1 MKNCCNTT
9 ITIPTQCPK
18 CQEIVDS
25 CCVIHEDALPCIF
38 PDPETSFSVQGG
50 GSIGLY
56 TITATITP
64 PTIGVIKKGDIL
76 FNDSTNL
83 LVTDGAVVT
92 GVSFVGG
99 VYTLTLDKPNIGSI
113 ASSAKLTL
121 VRYRTNTP
129 QCEINEAINDIL
141 CDLSGGGGCCSDWNP
156 ITNFN
161 ASGGY
166 TWENADA
173 TGVTFQEAEYLT
185 PSSCN
190 CNTVKLRGAIMGP
203 WLGLITLMFTLP
215 TGIQPLKTRIY
226 SVNVGVESTVFPNSG
241 QYFLPAIIIITDTNV
256 YLRLLDRCCLD
267 EISLDPARLLLY
279 VSLEGISFETTV

>member
-1 MKNCCNTT
+1 MYNTSDG
-9 ITIPTQCPK
+9 I
-18 CQEIVDS
+18 
-25 CCVIHEDALPCIF
+25 
-38 PDPETSFSVQGG
+38 
-50 GSIGLY
+50 
-56 TITATITP
+56 
-64 PTIGVIKKGDIL
+64 
-76 FNDSTNL
+76 

-92 GVSFVGG
+92 NVSLTGG
-99 VYTLTLDKPNIGSI
+99 VYTLTLDKPNAG
-113 ASSAKLTL
+113 SSASGVKLRL
-121 VRYRTNTP
+121 VRYRTNIP

-166 TWENADA
+166 SWENADA

-190 CNTVKLRGAIMGP
+190 CNTVKLRGTVMGP
-203 WLGLITLMFTLP
+203 WLGLVTLMFTLP

-226 SVNVGVESTVFPNSG
+226 SVNVTVVQTVVPTTD
-241 QYFLPAIIIITDTNV
+241 QDILPATVIITGTNV
-256 YLRLLDRCCLD
+256 YLRLKDRCCYNQIGLN
-267 EISLDPARLLLY
+267 PARELLY

>member
-9 ITIPTQCPK
+9 IFIPTQCPK

-38 PDPETSFSVQGG
+38 PDIDSSGNIQGT

-56 TITATITP
+56 TITTTSAT
-64 PTIGVIKKGDIL
+64 VKKGDIL
-76 FNDSTNL
+76 YNTSDGI

-92 GVSFVGG
+92 NVSLVGG
-99 VYTLTLDKPNIGSI
+99 VYTLTLDKPNIGSV
-113 ASSAKLTL
+113 ASSAKLRL

-173 TGVTFQEAEYLT
+173 TGVTLQEAEYLT

-190 CNTVKLRGAIMGP
+190 CNTVKLRGAVMGP
-203 WLGLITLMFTLP
+203 WLGLVTLMFTLP
-215 TGIQPLKTRIY
+215 TGIQPLKTRVY
-226 SVNVGVESTVFPNSG
+226 SVNVTFVIPVGNYLS
-241 QYFLPAIIIITDTNV
+241 QDILPATVIITGTNV
-256 YLRLLDRCCLD
+256 YLRLKDRCCSN
-267 EISLDPARLLLY
+267 EIGLSSPRVLLY

>member
-38 PDPETSFSVQGG
+38 PDIDSSGNIQGT

-56 TITATITP
+56 TITTTSAI
-64 PTIGVIKKGDIL
+64 VKKGDLLYNTSDGI
-76 FNDSTNL
+76 

-92 GVSFVGG
+92 NVSFNGSN
-99 VYTLTLDKPNIGSI
+99 YTLTLDKPNAGSLVNV
-113 ASSAKLTL
+113 KLRRL
-121 VRYRTNTP
+121 RYRTNIP

-190 CNTVKLRGAIMGP
+190 CNTVKLRGTVMGP
-203 WLGLITLMFTLP
+203 WLGLVTLMFTLP

-226 SVNVGVESTVFPNSG
+226 SVNVTVVGIPVPTTG
-241 QYFLPAIIIITDTNV
+241 QDILPATVIITGTNV
-256 YLRLLDRCCLD
+256 FLRLNDNCCSS
-267 EISLDPARLLLY
+267 ERPLDPDRFLLY

>member
-38 PDPETSFSVQGG
+38 PDIDSSGTFTGG

-56 TITATITP
+56 TITTTSAT
-64 PTIGVIKKGDIL
+64 VKKGDIL
-76 FNDSTNL
+76 FNAGTNL
-83 LVTDGAVVT
+83 LVTEGAVVT

-99 VYTLTLDKPNIGSI
+99 VYTLTLDKPNVG
-113 ASSAKLTL
+113 SSASKAILRR
-121 VRYRTNTP
+121 VRYRTNIP

-161 ASGGY
+161 ASGEY

-226 SVNVGVESTVFPNSG
+226 SVNVNVVGIPVPITGQDTFP
-241 QYFLPAIIIITDTNV
+241 ATIIITGTNV
-256 YLRLLDRCCLD
+256 YLRLKDNCCSDR
-267 EISLDPARLLLY
+267 EPLDPARLLLY

>member
-18 CQEIVDS
+18 CHEIVDS

-38 PDPETSFSVQGG
+38 PDIDSSGTIQGT

-56 TITATITP
+56 TITTTSAT
-64 PTIGVIKKGDIL
+64 VKKGDIL
-76 FNDSTNL
+76 YNDSNAV

-92 GVSFVGG
+92 NVSFNGSN
-99 VYTLTLDKPNIGSI
+99 YTLTLDKPNAGSS
-113 ASSAKLTL
+113 ASSVKLRRL
-121 VRYRTNTP
+121 RYRTNIP

-141 CDLSGGGGCCSDWNP
+141 CDLSGGGGGGCCSDWNP

-166 TWENADA
+166 SWENADA

-215 TGIQPLKTRIY
+215 PGIQPLKSRVY
-226 SVNVGVESTVFPNSG
+226 SVNVAVVSTVFPNSG
-241 QYFLPAIIIITDTNV
+241 ELFLPAVILITGTNV
-256 YLRLLDRCCLD
+256 YLRLIDMCCFS
-267 EISLDPARLLLY
+267 EIGLTPLRTLLY

>member
-38 PDPETSFSVQGG
+38 PDIDSSGTIQGT

-56 TITATITP
+56 TITTTSAT
-64 PTIGVIKKGDIL
+64 VKKGDIL
-76 FNDSTNL
+76 YNDSNAV

-92 GVSFVGG
+92 NVSFNGSN
-99 VYTLTLDKPNIGSI
+99 YTLTLDKPNAGSS
-113 ASSAKLTL
+113 ASSVKLRL
-121 VRYRTNTP
+121 VRYRTNIP

-173 TGVTFQEAEYLT
+173 TGITFQEAEYLT

-190 CNTVKLRGAIMGP
+190 CNTVKLRGTIMGP
-203 WLGLITLMFTLP
+203 WLGLTTLMFTLP
-215 TGIQPLKTRIY
+215 PGIQPLKTRIY
-226 SVNVGVESTVFPNSG
+226 SVNVAVVSTVFPNSG
-241 QYFLPAIIIITDTNV
+241 EYFLPATIIITGTNV
-256 YLRLLDRCCLD
+256 VLRLKDNCCSAP
-267 EISLDPARLLLY
+267 EPLDPARLLLY

>member
-25 CCVIHEDALPCIF
+25 CCVIHEDVLPCIF
-38 PDPETSFSVQGG
+38 PDIDSSGTFTGG

-56 TITATITP
+56 TITTTSAT
-64 PTIGVIKKGDIL
+64 VKKGDIL
-76 FNDSTNL
+76 FNDSTPI

-92 GVSFVGG
+92 GVSLIGG
-99 VYTLTLDKPNIGSI
+99 VYTLTLDKPNISSV
-113 ASSAKLTL
+113 ASGAKLKL
-121 VRYRTNTP
+121 IRYRTNIP

-161 ASGGY
+161 ASGEY

-173 TGVTFQEAEYLT
+173 TGITFQEAEYLT

-190 CNTVKLRGAIMGP
+190 CNTVKLRGTIMGP
-203 WLGLITLMFTLP
+203 WLGLTTLMFILP
-215 TGIQPLKTRIY
+215 TGIQPLKSRIY
-226 SVNVGVESTVFPNSG
+226 SVNVNVVGIPVPIAGQDTFP
-241 QYFLPAIIIITDTNV
+241 ATIIITGTNV
-256 YLRLLDRCCLD
+256 VLRLKDNCCSAP
-267 EISLDPARLLLY
+267 EPLDPARLLLY

>member
-38 PDPETSFSVQGG
+38 PDIDSSGNIQGT

-56 TITATITP
+56 TITTTSAT
-64 PTIGVIKKGDIL
+64 VKKGDLLYNTSDGI
-76 FNDSTNL
+76 

-92 GVSFVGG
+92 NVSLVGG
-99 VYTLTLDKPNIGSI
+99 VYTLTLDKPNAGSLVNV
-113 ASSAKLTL
+113 KLRRL
-121 VRYRTNTP
+121 RYRTNIP

-190 CNTVKLRGAIMGP
+190 CNTVKLRGTVMGP
-203 WLGLITLMFTLP
+203 WLGLVTLMFTLP

-226 SVNVGVESTVFPNSG
+226 SVNVTVVGTVVPNSG
-241 QYFLPAIIIITDTNV
+241 QDILPATVIITGTNV
-256 YLRLLDRCCLD
+256 FLRLRDRCCSDVIGLSPPR
-267 EISLDPARLLLY
+267 ELLY

>member
-38 PDPETSFSVQGG
+38 PDIDSSGTIQGT

-56 TITATITP
+56 TITTTSAT
-64 PTIGVIKKGDIL
+64 VKKGDIL
-76 FNDSTNL
+76 YNDSNAV

-92 GVSFVGG
+92 NVSFNGSN
-99 VYTLTLDKPNIGSI
+99 YTLTLDKPNAGSS
-113 ASSAKLTL
+113 ASSVKLRL
-121 VRYRTNTP
+121 VRYRTNIP

-173 TGVTFQEAEYLT
+173 TGITFQEAEYLT

-190 CNTVKLRGAIMGP
+190 CNTVKLRGTIMGP
-203 WLGLITLMFTLP
+203 WLGLTTLMFTLP
-215 TGIQPLKTRIY
+215 TGIQPLKSRIY
-226 SVNVGVESTVFPNSG
+226 SVNVNVVGIPVPITGQDTFP
-241 QYFLPAIIIITDTNV
+241 ATIIITGTNV
-256 YLRLLDRCCLD
+256 VLRLKDNCCSAP
-267 EISLDPARLLLY
+267 EPLDPARLLLY

>member
-38 PDPETSFSVQGG
+38 PDIDSSGTIQGT

-56 TITATITP
+56 TITTTSAI
-64 PTIGVIKKGDIL
+64 VKKGDLLYNTSDGI
-76 FNDSTNL
+76 

-92 GVSFVGG
+92 NVSFNGSN
-99 VYTLTLDKPNIGSI
+99 YTLTLDKPNAGSLVNV
-113 ASSAKLTL
+113 KLRRL
-121 VRYRTNTP
+121 RYRTNIP

-190 CNTVKLRGAIMGP
+190 CNTVKLRGTVMGP
-203 WLGLITLMFTLP
+203 WLGLVTLMFTLP

-226 SVNVGVESTVFPNSG
+226 SVNVTITQIAGDLIVAE
-241 QYFLPAIIIITDTNV
+241 QDILPATIIITGTNV
-256 YLRLLDRCCLD
+256 ALRLKDKCCLD
-267 EISLDPARLLLY
+267 DRPLDPDRFLLY

>member
-9 ITIPTQCPK
+9 IFIPTQCPK

-38 PDPETSFSVQGG
+38 PDPETSFIVQGS

-56 TITATITP
+56 TITAT
-64 PTIGVIKKGDIL
+64 TIGVIKKGDIL
-76 FNDSTNL
+76 FNASTNL

-113 ASSAKLTL
+113 ASSAKLRL

-166 TWENADA
+166 SWENADA

-190 CNTVKLRGAIMGP
+190 CNTVKLRGTVMGP

-226 SVNVGVESTVFPNSG
+226 SVNVTVVQTVVPTTD
-241 QYFLPAIIIITDTNV
+241 QDILPATVIITGTNV
-256 YLRLLDRCCLD
+256 YLRLKDRCCYNQIGLN
-267 EISLDPARLLLY
+267 PARELLY

>member
-38 PDPETSFSVQGG
+38 PDIDSSGTIQGG

-56 TITATITP
+56 TITTTSAT
-64 PTIGVIKKGDIL
+64 VKKGDIL
-76 FNDSTNL
+76 FNAGTNL
-83 LVTDGAVVT
+83 LVTEGAVVT

-99 VYTLTLDKPNIGSI
+99 VYTLTLDKPNVG
-113 ASSAKLTL
+113 SSASKAILRR
-121 VRYRTNTP
+121 VRYRTNIP

-161 ASGGY
+161 ASGEY

-226 SVNVGVESTVFPNSG
+226 SVNVNVVGIPVPITGQDTFP
-241 QYFLPAIIIITDTNV
+241 ATIIITGTNV
-256 YLRLLDRCCLD
+256 YLRLKDNCCSDR
-267 EISLDPARLLLY
+267 EPLDPARLLLY